1 MTTKEQKQLTKEF
14 ERYLLGLKT
23 KFTPKT
29 IAKVLSGETS
39 IESLNP
45 KLAKSVGIL
54 KPIIPMLETPAEIP
68 AETPQQPKAPNIK
81 LTYQKAAKTRQQ
93 SISDL
98 AAKNIV
104 QGQSVGSAIKSAFKE
119 KTKARITGIKEAINP
134 LNIAKKVTGGS
145 SLGPAL
151 LGRMIGSSQ
160 EEIEYFSDMKKTKKG
175 KKNRDPLFVNML
187 VTGVQNVRGRD
198 GLADVFGKLYE
209 LIKSHT
215 EEEKIHDELMHT
227 NKKLAEDDEKKRHEE
242 IIDILTNKTKKEKD
256 EVKKIKEETEGKEK
270 PTSKKTEK
278 VSSKGK
284 TAKKTTTPKGTKP
297 KGATR
302 NVKPGKTSTPAVP
315 PAAGVT
321 AGRALA
327 TVAVGAAVAT
337 ATTGVGAAESGGN
350 YDITFGEKR
359 DKNNKVTSQK
369 YITPEEWSKANLG
382 TEKKLT
388 EMTLEE
394 VSRFQQARIK
404 SGGGSAVGAYQF
416 VKATL
421 DDHVKKL
428 GLDIKT
434 TKFDKNTQ
442 EKLYQSFRGETLA
455 ILKKNNVPIT
465 PGYEYMAHYVGPGGA
480 TAVYKA
486 VQSGKDIT
494 VAKAIIDAGYKA
506 PGKDNPELYEI
517 RVKDFESIL
526 AKRVNRKGGVVHA
539 SGSSDQVSS
548 TPAPK
553 ANEMGS
559 KVDSG
564 SVSVSDAKKQNNQ
577 APDTIILNKQL
588 TVINKPGTVT
598 NNITKKDGVT
608 GPALIQEQTGF

>member
-54 KPIIPMLETPAEIP
+54 KPIIPMLETPAEMP

-93 SISDL
+93 STSDL
-98 AAKNIV
+98 VAKNIV

-160 EEIEYFSDMKKTKKG
+160 EEIEYFSDKKKTKKG

-270 PTSKKTEK
+270 PTSKKAEK
-278 VSSKGK
+278 VSGKGK
-284 TAKKTTTPKGTKP
+284 TAKKTTTPRGTKP

-302 NVKPGKTSTPAVP
+302 NVKPKKTATPAVKP
-315 PAAGVT
+315 STGVS
-321 AGRALA
+321 AGRAIA
-327 TVAVGAAVAT
+327 TVAVGAAAVG
-337 ATTGVGAAESGGN
+337 TTSAVIAKEEGAATKA
-350 YDITFGEKR
+350 YWDP
-359 DKNNKVTSQK
+359 KNQKKKVS
-369 YITPEEWSKANLG
+369 I
-382 TEKKLT
+382 
-388 EMTLEE
+388 
-394 VSRFQQARIK
+394 
-404 SGGGSAVGAYQF
+404 
-416 VKATL
+416 
-421 DDHVKKL
+421 
-428 GLDIKT
+428 
-434 TKFDKNTQ
+434 
-442 EKLYQSFRGETLA
+442 
-455 ILKKNNVPIT
+455 
-465 PGYEYMAHYVGPGGA
+465 GYGH
-480 TAVYKA
+480 
-486 VQSGKDIT
+486 QI
-494 VAKAIIDAGYKA
+494 
-506 PGKDNPELYEI
+506 
-517 RVKDFESIL
+517 KDFEYKQGFIQVGNENIPIKGDRGIDTTITKEQ
-526 AKRVNRKGGVVHA
+526 AKKLLDIDIPKYEEAARAPLGDLWNKLNDSQKTALTSYAYNVGSTESLMNAGLGKTIQNGDTAAAAAIIRDKGVRTSSGKLDPGLVNRRAREAALFESKELKP
-539 SGSSDQVSS
+539 SSE
-548 TPAPK
+548 TPKSVPK
-553 ANEMGS
+553 ANEVGN

-577 APDTIILNKQL
+577 SPGAVILNKQL

>member
-1 MTTKEQKQLTKEF
+1 MTTKEQKRLTKEF
-14 ERYLLGLKT
+14 ERYLLGLKG

-29 IAKVLSGETS
+29 IAKILSGETS

-45 KLAKSVGIL
+45 ELAKSIGIP
-54 KPIIPMLETPAEIP
+54 KPIIPMLESPAEIP
-68 AETPQQPKAPNIK
+68 AETTQEPKAPNIK
-81 LTYQKAAKTRQQ
+81 LTYQKAAKIREQ
-93 SISDL
+93 STADL

-104 QGQSVGSAIKSAFKE
+104 QGKSVGSAIKSAFKE
-119 KTKARITGIKEAINP
+119 KTKARITGIKEKIHP
-134 LNIAKKVTGGS
+134 LNIAKTVTGGS

-160 EEIEYFSDMKKTKKG
+160 DEIEYFSDKKKTKKG

-215 EEEKIHDELMHT
+215 EEEKVHDELMHT

-242 IIDILTNKTKKEKD
+242 IIDILKNNTKKEKD
-256 EVKKIKEETEGKEK
+256 VEKIVKEEVEGKEK
-270 PTSKKTEK
+270 PTSKKAEK
-278 VSSKGK
+278 VTSKGK
-284 TAKKTTTPKGTKP
+284 ASKKTTTPKGTKP

-302 NVKPGKTSTPAVP
+302 NVKQKKTSTPAVS
-315 PAAGVT
+315 PAAGVS
-321 AGRALA
+321 ASRAIA

-350 YDITFGEKR
+350 YDIAFGEKR
-359 DKNNKVTSQK
+359 DKNNKVVSQK

-421 DDHVKKL
+421 DEHIKKL
-428 GLDIKT
+428 GLDVKT

-442 EKLYQSFRGETLA
+442 EKLHQSLRGENLA

-480 TAVYKA
+480 IAVYKA

-526 AKRVNRKGGVVHA
+526 AKRVGGKSGMVHA
-539 SGSSDQVSS
+539 SDASNQVSA

-553 ANEMGS
+553 ANEMGN
-559 KVDSG
+559 KADSG
-564 SVSVSDAKKQNNQ
+564 SVAVSDAKKQNNQ
-577 APDTIILNKQL
+577 SPGAVILNKQT

-598 NNITKKDGVT
+598 NHITKKDGVA
-608 GPALIQEQTGF
+608 GPVLIQEQTGF

>member
-54 KPIIPMLETPAEIP
+54 KPIIPTLENTE
-68 AETPQQPKAPNIK
+68 EPKAPNIK
-81 LTYQKAAKTRQQ
+81 LTYQKAAKTRKQ
-93 SISDL
+93 STSDL
-98 AAKNIV
+98 TAKNIV
-104 QGQSVGSAIKSAFKE
+104 QGQSVDSAIKSAFKE
-119 KTKARITGIKEAINP
+119 KTKARITGIKETINP

-151 LGRMIGSSQ
+151 LGKIIGSSQ

-187 VTGVQNVRGRD
+187 VAGVQNVRGRD

-227 NKKLAEDDEKKRHEE
+227 NKKLAEEEEQKKHEE
-242 IIDILTNKTKKEKD
+242 IIDILTNKTKKQKEIDKK
-256 EVKKIKEETEGKEK
+256 VKEGGEGKEK
-270 PTSKKTEK
+270 PTGKKTEK
-278 VSSKGK
+278 VTDKEKKS
-284 TAKKTTTPKGTKP
+284 KKTTTSKETTQ
-297 KGATR
+297 KGAPKS
-302 NVKPGKTSTPAVP
+302 VKSEKTATPAVTP
-315 PAAGVT
+315 KS
-321 AGRALA
+321 GRSTSKAIA
-327 TVAVGAAVAT
+327 TVAVGAAT
-337 ATTGVGAAESGGN
+337 ASQSEFVSAKESGGN
-350 YDITFGEKR
+350 YDIAFGEER
-359 DKNNKVTSQK
+359 DKNNKVVRKK

-394 VSRFQQARIK
+394 VGKFQQARINA
-404 SGGGSAVGAYQF
+404 GGGSAVGKYQF

-421 DDHVKKL
+421 EAHAKILKL
-428 GLDIKT
+428 SPKT
-434 TKFDKNTQ
+434 IFDKNTQ
-442 EKLYQSFRGETLA
+442 ERLNDSFESQITNAL
-455 ILKKNNVPIT
+455 KNNNIPLT
-465 PGYEYMAHYVGPGGA
+465 KGNLYMAHYVGPGGA
-480 TAVYKA
+480 IAVHKA
-486 VQSGKDIT
+486 LRAGDSDIT
-494 VAKAIIDAGYKA
+494 VAAALEKYGTKTSKLNNQ
-506 PGKDNPELYEI
+506 GKKDNPKLLTI
-517 RVKDFESIL
+517 KVKDFEDIL
-526 AKRVNRKGGVVHA
+526 SRPNVGNY
-539 SGSSDQVSS
+539 SSSNSS
-548 TPAPK
+548 ATSVPK
-553 ANEMGS
+553 TIEVGN

-564 SVSVSDAKKQNNQ
+564 SVAVSDAKTQNNQ
-577 APDTIILNKQL
+577 TPGAVILNNKT
-588 TVINKPGTVT
+588 TVINQPGKVT

-608 GPALIQEQTGF
+608 APVLIQEQTGF